1 MAEAFKFELVSP
13 ERMVLSADVDSV
25 VIPGSDGD
33 FTVLAK
39 HAPVMSTVRS
49 GVVTVKTA
57 DGEKRVFV
65 RGGFADVTPAG
76 VTILAER
83 AIPMDELDAT
93 KLDEQIKNAEED
105 LADAADDAAR
115 SKALETLGQLK
126 ELAATL

>member
-25 VIPGSDGD
+25 VVPGSDGD

-39 HAPVMSTVRS
+39 HAPVMTTVRP
-49 GVVTVKTA
+49 GIVAVKTA
-57 DGEKRVFV
+57 EGDKRIFI
-65 RGGFADVTPAG
+65 RGGFADVTSAG

-83 AIPMDELDAT
+83 AIPMEELDAAG
-93 KLDEQIKNAEED
+93 LAAQIKAVEED
-105 LADAADDAAR
+105 VADATDAAAK

-126 ELAATL
+126 EIAAIL